1 MFLGEKFDPATNS
14 QQVGSK
20 DSSENL
26 NSYGVEG
33 QVASNLGF
41 FHAKDEPILEASQ
54 HFNEF
59 INVDDLYI
67 DVVSPPFQS
76 CEDEIKK
83 IIGIQTKN
91 MELMEPKERKPHVIA
106 SESFEVLRKYRSSR
120 LNLDG
125 ESSSTGY
132 EMRSAHASSSAL
144 STEATIRLAAEK
156 FIITMPSSSN
166 ELSMLDHLYP
176 SLLSAQFGVNSEE
189 AQLVQNLLLSVH
201 RVAQHQYEIGLK
213 FLKECD
219 KQSSCTGTP
228 IQRLVFYFSEALF
241 EKIAAETGRTLPKH
255 SKKKPVDPLG
265 TVTFPDMGLM
275 IAFHKKHPLS
285 QITKLVGIQAVL
297 DHMQEARK
305 LHVIDLG
312 IRSGVHWTILMQALA
327 GGRENPVQHLKITAV
342 GTKSKSELEDTGRH
356 LESFAQ
362 SLSIEFSYRIVFV
375 EDISD
380 LNQDLFDLETD
391 ESVSVYVSYALMTL
405 VGKVDELNHLMRV
418 MKNMNPC
425 VMVVAELE
433 ANCNS
438 PSFIGRFVESLFF
451 FGAFF
456 DSMADCFK
464 GDETSRRHA
473 ESSWFRPSITNI
485 LVAEG
490 DQRKIRHVSINVW
503 RAFFVRFGLEEIELS
518 TSSLDQ
524 ARLGIQAVPCGT
536 SCTLYRDGK
545 CLILGWKGTP
555 LCSLSA
561 WKLP

>member
-1 MFLGEKFDPATNS
+1 MSLGEKFDLAKNS
-14 QQVGSK
+14 QQLRSK
-20 DSSENL
+20 NSSENL
-26 NSYGVEG
+26 HSYGVEG

-41 FHAKDEPILEASQ
+41 FHAPGEPIFAASQ

-76 CEDEIKK
+76 CEDEIEK
-83 IIGIQTKN
+83 IIGFQTKN
-91 MELMEPKERKPHVIA
+91 MELMEPKERLSNVVA

-120 LNLDG
+120 LKLDG

-132 EMRSAHASSSAL
+132 EMRSAAL

-156 FIITMPSSSN
+156 FILSMPRSSN
-166 ELSMLDHLYP
+166 ELSMLNHLYP
-176 SLLSAQFGVNSEE
+176 SLLSPHFGVDSEE
-189 AQLVQNLLLSVH
+189 VQLVQNLLLSAH
-201 RVAQHQYEIGLK
+201 KVAQHEHEHEQGLK

-219 KQSSCTGTP
+219 KQSSFAGTP
-228 IQRLVFYFSEALF
+228 IQRLVFYFSEALY
-241 EKIAAETGRTLPKH
+241 EKIAAETGRVLPEH
-255 SKKKPVDPLG
+255 SKKK
-265 TVTFPDMGLM
+265 
-275 IAFHKKHPLS
+275 HPLP
-285 QITKLVGIQAVL
+285 QISKLVGIQAVL
-297 DHMQEARK
+297 DHLQEARK

-327 GGRENPVQHLKITAV
+327 ARRENHIQHLKITAV

-362 SLSIEFSYRIVFV
+362 SLSMEFSYRIIYV

-391 ESVSVYVSYALMTL
+391 ESVAVYVSYALMTL
-405 VGKVDELNHLMRV
+405 AGKVDELDHV
-418 MKNMNPC
+418 MSVIKNMSPC
-425 VMVVAELE
+425 VMVVAEME
-433 ANCNS
+433 ANINS

-464 GDETSRRHA
+464 GDETSRRNA

-490 DQRKIRHVSINVW
+490 DQRKIRHVSISVW
-503 RAFFVRFGLEEIELS
+503 RAFFARFGFEEIELS
-518 TSSLDQ
+518 SSCLDQ
-524 ARLGIQAVPCGT
+524 ARLGLQTVPCGT
-536 SCTLYRDGK
+536 SCTLYRDGR
-545 CLILGWKGTP
+545 CLTLGWKGTP